1 MQYNIVI
8 QGKGSPLSLMDL
20 NAKELIV
27 FLTDPTAAA
36 TNIAI
41 STGYVSFLNHID
53 HSFGLTFWK
62 LQGCARKVNCGRV
75 MLCVHM
81 KPVLSGRNL

>member
-1 MQYNIVI
+1 
-8 QGKGSPLSLMDL
+8 MDL

-41 STGYVSFLNHID
+41 TTGYVSFLHR
-53 HSFGLTFWK
+53 SFGLALGKLLVQTFSE
-62 LQGCARKVNCGRV
+62 LGTFCVRDSLGRYP
-75 MLCVHM
+75 LW
-81 KPVLSGRNL
+81 PFLI